1 MIKITVDSAVYE
13 ALQKAFAK
21 PANTA
26 HRALAKYISV
36 LETMLF
42 QSLHAW
48 PGWAFVRPCP
58 STRPGRDWR
67 QPVAR
72 RWLHRSAGAAGRRS
86 RHFLEGTAGVRV
98 VSWRLKEAGA
108 RTTYRGI
115 WQVQDQV
122 LQPLP
127 AIALDGTLFL
137 VSAKPELV
145 DARIFKN
152 RCDFL

>member
-1 MIKITVDSAVYE
+1 MRPCRRLLPSLPTRRTGHWLNTSACWRPCCFKACTHGLVGHSFGH
-13 ALQKAFAK
+13 ALQLGQGATGGNQLLDAGF
-21 PANTA
+21 TG
-26 HRALAKYISV
+26 RQGLLA
-36 LETMLF
+36 EE
-42 QSLHAW
+42 A
-48 PGWAFVRPCP
+48 
-58 STRPGRDWR
+58 
-67 QPVAR
+67 
-72 RWLHRSAGAAGRRS
+72 
-86 RHFLEGTAGVRV
+86 GTAGVRV

-137 VSAKPELV
+137 VSAKPESV